1 MGEAVNTEGD
11 RASSPYVSP
20 DGKYFFFG
28 SSRTTK
34 EAETDRFDLQY
45 LEKASA
51 KPGYGST
58 DTCGSVGFIAD
69 LKAGLKEED
78 FR

>member
-1 MGEAVNTEGD
+1 M
-11 RASSPYVSP
+11 
-20 DGKYFFFG
+20 
-28 SSRTTK
+28 K
-34 EAETDRFDLQY
+34 EAEADRFDLQY

-58 DTCGSVGFIAD
+58 DTWWIDAGFIAD
-69 LKAGLKEED
+69 LKARLKEED